1 VYGRSQVWPEPLTA
15 RAVAAVQAA
24 RSCRCHNQLFRVQP
38 LVALRTPADKH
49 LWKQLY
55 SGTYGTIDQT
65 LVTFVSKCGEP
76 DSALTDTAK
85 MYTFTDIWEDDF
97 YMVSQK
103 CSSMKWYGPVF
114 LALKTWLVVDESIV
128 KHANKRHRKVPV
140 RIKCENMVI
149 KLGATLNMKMPS
161 YVEYSDNLV
170 ELFMLYHAMPWSNMK
185 KTSQKFFAPWPTRN
199 SVLLYNHANGRQLH
213 SEIMKRILIHFV
225 LINIVG

>member
-1 VYGRSQVWPEPLTA
+1 MYGRSQVWPEPLTA

-170 ELFMLYHAMPWSNMK
+170 ELFMLYHAIPCYAMIQHEKNI
-185 KTSQKFFAPWPTRN
+185 
-199 SVLLYNHANGRQLH
+199 
-213 SEIMKRILIHFV
+213 SEILCSMAYKEFCLALQPCQWTSTPLQDYEKNFDSFCF
-225 LINIVG
+225 N